1 MKQSAHTALHAA
13 LALLLACILAV
24 SAIQM
29 PVSADGAITPE
40 PVAVGHSDRNYPW
53 LERSTETYLYDFT
66 RTDILT
72 YSQDAKLA
80 TASLRTNMVFAD
92 GKLSCKPGKTFSF
105 GSAVFLGDDY
115 GLAGGDLSF
124 RLALTGD
131 RLAPAEKSCYRR
143 TAWSVVHLRAGWRDR
158 IRTEKR
164 LFRAG
169 AGRHPCRRG
178 DRKAGGSGGYPD
190 AHP

>member
-1 MKQSAHTALHAA
+1 MKQSAHTARHAA
-13 LALLLACILAV
+13 TALLLACILAV

-92 GKLSCKPGKTFSF
+92 GKLSLQAGQD
-105 GSAVFLGDDY
+105 VFLRFCGV
-115 GLAGGDLSF
+115 S
-124 RLALTGD
+124 
-131 RLAPAEKSCYRR
+131 RR
-143 TAWSVVHLRAGWRDR
+143 
-158 IRTEKR
+158 
-164 LFRAG
+164 
-169 AGRHPCRRG
+169 
-178 DRKAGGSGGYPD
+178 
-190 AHP
+190 

>member
-1 MKQSAHTALHAA
+1 MKQSAHTARHAA
-13 LALLLACILAV
+13 LALLLAGILAV

-115 GLAGGDLSF
+115 GLEGGDLSF
-124 RLALTGD
+124 RLAL
-131 RLAPAEKSCYRR
+131 

-178 DRKAGGSGGYPD
+178 DREAGGSGGYPD

>member
-1 MKQSAHTALHAA
+1 MKQSAHTARHAA
-13 LALLLACILAV
+13 LTLLLACILAV

-124 RLALTGD
+124 RLALTGG
-131 RLAPAEKSCYRR
+131 RLAIGSRLQKKA
-143 TAWSVVHLRAGWRDR
+143 AAAGQLGLWSARSATLPYP
-158 IRTEKR
+158 
-164 LFRAG
+164 
-169 AGRHPCRRG
+169 GR
-178 DRKAGGSGGYPD
+178 
-190 AHP
+190 